1 MKEER
6 ISELKQMAKELLI
19 KDKYHN
25 PLIIMENR
33 TGKMELFGATFKD
46 DTDKDI
52 FAMMINKMLESGK
65 YKSYLFISESWVV
78 KQNKD
83 KALPLCRPSQHKDR
97 RECLILNYRD
107 DMGNGKMIIITF
119 NRIDDKIVFDAEEEN
134 VDVPSD
140 GTYEGRFSFW
150 K

>member
-1 MKEER
+1 MNEER
-6 ISELKQMAKELLI
+6 ISDLKRMAKELLT

-25 PLIIMENR
+25 PLMILENR

-52 FAMMINKMLESGK
+52 FAMMINKMLETGK

-78 KQNKD
+78 KQNKE
-83 KALPLCRPSQHKDR
+83 KLPLKCRPSEHKDR
-97 RECLILNYRD
+97 RECLILSYKD
-107 DMGNGKMIIITF
+107 DMGNGKMIIIPF
-119 NRIDDKIVFDAEEEN
+119 DRIDDKIVFDAEDEV